1 MAKLS
6 SSLVYV
12 VASALAQFDVSS
24 LPCGFLLLPLLQ
36 RLLVLIS
43 LSQLRRQS
51 ASLTGLCVALFLFG
65 KTKILKAFPL
75 QQQVGKFFR
84 NAAACTE
91 CSSHIEVCQMEFS
104 SLTIDVTVGDDD
116 DDDDELDIPLKYH
129 NDDEWSRRAF

>member
-6 SSLVYV
+6 SSLVFV
-12 VASALAQFDVSS
+12 FASALAQFDVAS

-75 QQQVGKFFR
+75 QQVGKFFR

-116 DDDDELDIPLKYH
+116 DDDELDIPLKYH